1 MGEVQRQG
9 LGEDKEYVAHKI
21 ASIGTDPSTYIAK
34 YSEEC
39 YAPCPPS
46 SYEGGG
52 GGAIAPLALPIPTPI
67 ILVN

>member
-1 MGEVQRQG
+1 MGKVQRQR
-9 LGEDKEYVAHKI
+9 LGEDKEYVTHKI

-34 YSEEC
+34 YSEEG
-39 YAPCPPS
+39 YAPSPPPS
-46 SYEGGG
+46 SYEG